1 MLRYKI
7 LDIFVKKNNNLNLDE
22 MNKLIKP
29 KQIDEIIRSG
39 VVLKSRK
46 EYLKLP
52 QVNTVDDLKT
62 RCGVRVKNE
71 INNSNAVWYNMCIDV
86 KNCHGCFLQA
96 NNYLNILKYIKN
108 NKEKF
113 PYVYK
118 GIESIF

>member
-1 MLRYKI
+1 
-7 LDIFVKKNNNLNLDE
+7 

-62 RCGVRVKNE
+62 ICGVREKT
-71 INNSNAVWYNMCIDV
+71 VWYSMCTNV
-86 KNCHGCFLQA
+86 KNCRGCFLRA

>member
-7 LDIFVKKNNNLNLDE
+7 LDIFVKKNNNISLETFNCFISAIKKNLNIEIALICSMDAE
-22 MNKLIKP
+22 ESEHNRMNKLIKP

-62 RCGVRVKNE
+62 ICGVRVK
-71 INNSNAVWYNMCIDV
+71 
-86 KNCHGCFLQA
+86 K
-96 NNYLNILKYIKN
+96 
-108 NKEKF
+108 
-113 PYVYK
+113 
-118 GIESIF
+118 

>member
-1 MLRYKI
+1 
-7 LDIFVKKNNNLNLDE
+7 

-62 RCGVRVKNE
+62 ICGVRVKNE
-71 INNSNAVWYNMCIDV
+71 THNNNAVWYSMCTNV
-86 KNCHGCFLQA
+86 KNCHGCFLRA

-113 PYVYK
+113 LYVYK